1 MKIQKFREIEKMIF
15 RYAYY
20 TPPHPWGKGGA
31 IFALTAQY
39 KATKLSATNLAIS
52 Y

>member
-20 TPPHPWGKGGA
+20 TPPHPWGKGVQFSHLLHS
-31 IFALTAQY
+31 I
-39 KATKLSATNLAIS
+39 KLLS
-52 Y
+52 YQLLI